1 MKNLR
6 KMVFGII
13 LFTLT
18 LSPTIRAASPSL
30 ATREM
35 VLQLLKEYA
44 PDGYYIVDTFEKARD
59 QVQASELMRYTN
71 DGFMTFV
78 KGETELDIVKS
89 LGVVV
94 HETCHDYCHT
104 VAYALCKERFRKIS
118 WGSQYDAYYGGD
130 ETTFLVKRTKVFN
143 TREIAASI
151 PEELRTFRFMPYVT
165 LDTHYNIPGMTID
178 LSQLDPDLLADFKN
192 LGSQVNGVYGLM
204 NEYTAYYHETRTK
217 LDLYKYYRD
226 KLEPNINNWVAF
238 LSGVDGCHFAHL
250 EFKFFILKYLQYAK
264 SHYPKLYKEF
274 KKNRELVQAFL
285 TIDRNYTQTVADYY
299 QRKEEI
305 FENFRQE
312 GYAVTVDDDNFYIK
326 GASVNKQV
334 SHFLKTYNLLK
345 NELAKEEYQTLL
357 GELQWEVDK

>member
-1 MKNLR
+1 MKNSR
-6 KMVFGII
+6 KLFFGFI

-18 LSPTIRAASPSL
+18 LSQTIQAASPSL
-30 ATREM
+30 ATRET
-35 VLQLLKEYA
+35 VLQLLKDYA
-44 PDGYYIVDTFEKARD
+44 PDGYYIMDTFEKALG
-59 QVQASELMRYTN
+59 QIQASGLMKNYNT
-71 DGFMTFV
+71 DFTAIV
-78 KGETELDIVKS
+78 HDDTELDMVKS

-94 HETCHDYCHT
+94 HETCHDYCRT
-104 VAYALCKERFRKIS
+104 VPYPLCKERFRKIS
-118 WGSQYDAYYGGD
+118 WGSQYDAYYAGD
-130 ETTFLVKRTKVFN
+130 KTTFLVKRTKVFN
-143 TREIAASI
+143 TREMAASI
-151 PEELRTFRFMPYVT
+151 PEELRTFRFMPYIT
-165 LDTHYNIPGMTID
+165 IDTQYNIPGTTID
-178 LSQLDPDLLADFKN
+178 LTLLHSGLLADFKN

-204 NEYTAYYHETRTK
+204 NEFTAYYHETRTK
-217 LDLYKYYRD
+217 LDLYSYYRD
-226 KLEPNINNWVAF
+226 RLEPTIDDWITF
-238 LSGVDGCHFAHL
+238 LNAVDGCHFAHL

-285 TIDRNYTQTVADYY
+285 AIDRNYTQTVAEYY

-345 NELAKEEYQTLL
+345 NELAKEEYQILL